1 MLLPASYLNGFAPRD
16 GQPLYPSLW
25 KGCVGA
31 WNPGLGPTGLT
42 LRDWSGKSLNGTL
55 TNFSLNSAWTALQGK
70 YALLFDGTNDVV
82 ASLGNVLPS
91 VSSSTSFSYSQWA
104 YFTAVPGVRCSIT
117 PIPAINSNDFG
128 AEITVL
134 SNGKLTIDA
143 SKANVSNVRFSMSTN
158 VLTGQW
164 LHIVGTWD
172 SVAQV
177 ATLWQNGVSQGTVSY
192 TAATTS
198 ATAVNTTSWFI
209 GCENF
214 AGSNGNFMSGYL
226 DDFLVY
232 NRALS
237 PDEIRTL
244 STRRGIAYEMAPRRR
259 SSAQVTVAPLRYNL
273 FSGSI
278 GNTDVIGAS

>member
-1 MLLPASYLNGFAPRD
+1 MILPATYQNGFAPRD

-42 LRDWSGKSLNGTL
+42 FRDWSGKSLNGTL

-104 YFTAVPGVRCSIT
+104 YFTAVPGSRRSIT
-117 PIPAINSNDFG
+117 PIPAINTTDFA

-237 PDEIRTL
+237 PQEIRTL
-244 STRRGIAYEMAPRRR
+244 ATRRGIAYEMAPRRR
-259 SSAQVTVAPLRYNL
+259 LSVQSVVSYSTFRPSVLR
-273 FSGSI
+273 GSR
-278 GNTDVIGAS
+278 